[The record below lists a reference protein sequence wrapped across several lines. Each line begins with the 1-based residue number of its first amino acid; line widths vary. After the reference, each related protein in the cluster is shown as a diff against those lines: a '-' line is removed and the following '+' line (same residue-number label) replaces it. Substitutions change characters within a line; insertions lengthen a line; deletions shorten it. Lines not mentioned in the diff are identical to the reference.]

1 MTDKKEEAPKKDA
14 VEEKTE
20 EVEETTEEVK
30 LEVEKEVM
38 KEVPKEEEIGTK
50 INRKMTFDVAAWT
63 PKTSIGSEVKA
74 GTITNVDQI
83 LDSGRRIMESEIV
96 DILLPD
102 LESDLL
108 LVGQSKGKFGGGKRR
123 VFKQTQ
129 KKTREGNKPKFST
142 FAVLGN
148 ANGYVGLG
156 EGKSKETVP
165 SREKALR
172 NAKLNVFKIK
182 RGCGSWQCSCGTP
195 HSIPFKV
202 YGKCG
207 SVKIELM
214 PAPKG
219 KGLCVEGE
227 CAKILKFA
235 GIKDVWSKT
244 KGQTGSKGNL
254 IKACEN
260 ALKQLMTIKTSQKHE
275 EIMGISEGKIKK
287 AENE

>member
-1 MTDKKEEAPKKDA
+1 MADKTEEAAKE
-14 VEEKTE
+14 EEKTE
-20 EVEETTEEVK
+20 EVDETPEGEVK

-38 KEVPKEEEIGTK
+38 TEVPKEEEIGTK
-50 INRKMTFDVAAWT
+50 AQKLTFDVAAWT
-63 PKTSIGSEVKA
+63 PKTAIGNEVKA
-74 GTITNVDQI
+74 GTITNIDTI
-83 LDSGRRIMESEIV
+83 LDNGKRIFEAQIIE
-96 DILLPD
+96 ILLPG

-129 KKTREGNKPKFST
+129 KKTREGNKPTFST
-142 FAVLGN
+142 FAVVGN
-148 ANGYVGLG
+148 GNGYVGLG
-156 EGKSKETVP
+156 QGKSKETVP
-165 SREKALR
+165 SREKAIR
-172 NAKLNVFKIK
+172 NAKLNLFKIK

-195 HSIPFKV
+195 HSIPFKTK
-202 YGKCG
+202 GKCG
-207 SVKIELM
+207 SVEIELM

-227 CAKILKFA
+227 CAKILTFA

-260 ALKQLMTIKTSQKHE
+260 ALKQLMTIKTGHKHNE
-275 EIMGISEGKIKK
+275 LLGIAEGKIKNE
-287 AENE
+287 ENE